1 MGGSRPDVEES
12 LRLSF
17 FLERGYVRRRCPRC
31 GEHFW
36 TLDPGRETCG
46 ESPCEPYTFIGRGL
60 SEKLTVADVRE
71 GFLSF
76 MESRGHARIGRYP
89 VVARWRDDLFLTSA
103 SIVDFQPFVTAGL
116 VPPPANPLTISQPCI
131 RLKDIDKVGL
141 TMGRHLTIFEMMAHH
156 AFNTPEK
163 EVYWKDRTLELFHE
177 YATTTLG
184 VPEEAIIYKEGWW
197 EGGGN
202 AGPDVE
208 PIVSGLEIATLV
220 FMEYQVR
227 DGVYEKMPT
236 RVVDTGYGLERITW
250 LSQGTPTAFDA
261 VYGHLADRFLDA
273 LGVDRPDRDLMERY
287 STLSSLTAYV
297 ERGKKLRELRRV
309 IASQLSVDPEEL
321 DKALS
326 PVELAYSV
334 LDHTKTIAFMLADG
348 LVPSNSKEGYLGRLV
363 IRRTLRAL
371 KSLGAEIP
379 LAELVD
385 LQLEYWGTQFPELLE
400 KRDRIL
406 DMVSVEEARFLEA
419 LKRGRQLIERELKR
433 LRGSKEVP
441 VDFLLELYDSHGV
454 PPELAAEV
462 GREHGVEIEVPDNF
476 YELVAA
482 RHEAPEVKPP
492 ELPPY
497 LEEVEAMPETELLFY
512 KDPYTPTFRARVVG
526 LLSDAIVLDRTA
538 FYPEGGGQPSDTGF
552 ITLSD
557 GTRLRVVR
565 AEKVKDRVL
574 HFVEG
579 ELSKVHIGDEVS
591 GEIDWPKRISL
602 MRHHTATHV
611 LLESAKRVLG
621 DHVWQWGAQK
631 GETESRLDVTHYKSV
646 TEEELRQIEL
656 LANSI
661 VMENRPVITKWMPR
675 QEAEKVHGFEI
686 YQGGVVPDLNLRI
699 VEIEGFNVQA
709 CAGTHVKRTVEI
721 GPIKILRARRIQDG
735 VVRFEFSAGMAA
747 VEKLLEAYE
756 RVRRISSAV
765 GAPPERVEET
775 VEALVEENKELS
787 KRLREALENLLVH
800 RIEGAKATG
809 IGDLELKVVE
819 VELNDRKALTDA
831 ADSYV
836 REHTRTVLCLVGG
849 SGQRQVV
856 LALGAEAFEKG
867 LDAGKV
873 LSEALNSLGGRGGGQ
888 RKMAWGSMPPEARV
902 DDLGFSIAQAM
913 RRVQ

>member
-1 MGGSRPDVEES
+1 MRVRPGIEES
-12 LRLSF
+12 LKLNF
-17 FLERGYVRRRCPRC
+17 FIERGYTRKRCPKC

-36 TLDPGRETCG
+36 TLDPDREVCG
-46 ESPCEPYTFIGRGL
+46 ESPCEPYSFIGRGL
-60 SEKLTVADVRE
+60 SKKFSVADARE

-76 MESRGHARIGRYP
+76 MESRGHTRIGRYP

-156 AFNTPEK
+156 AFNTPRE
-163 EVYWKDRTLELFHE
+163 EVYWKERTLELFHE
-177 YATTTLG
+177 YATSVLS
-184 VPEEAIIYKEGWW
+184 VPEEEIIYKEGWW

-208 PIVSGLEIATLV
+208 PIVAGLEIATLV
-220 FMEYQVR
+220 FMEYKVR
-227 DGVYEKMPT
+227 DGVYEKMST

-261 VYGHLADRFLDA
+261 VYGHLVDRFLDL
-273 LGVDRPDRDLMERY
+273 LGIERPDRSLMERY
-287 STLSSLTAYV
+287 STLSSLTAHV
-297 ERGKKLRELRRV
+297 EKGKKLKELRRV
-309 IASQLSVDPEEL
+309 IASQLELDPEEL
-321 DKALS
+321 DVALS

-334 LDHTKTIAFMLADG
+334 LDHTKTVAFMLADG

-371 KSLGAEIP
+371 RSLGAEVP
-379 LAELVD
+379 LADLVD
-385 LQLEYWGTQFPELLE
+385 LQLEYWGSQFPELLE

-406 DMVSVEEARFLEA
+406 DMVSVEEARFLEV
-419 LKRGRQLIERELKR
+419 LKKGRQLIERELKKLKR
-433 LRGSKEVP
+433 SRGVP
-441 VDFLLELYDSHGV
+441 LDFLLELYDSHGV

-462 GREHGVEIEVPDNF
+462 AREHGVDIEVPDNF

-497 LEEVEAMPETELLFY
+497 LEEVEAMPKTELLFY
-512 KDPYTPTFRARVVG
+512 KDPYARTFKAKVVG
-526 LLSDAIVLDRTA
+526 LLDDALVLDRTA

-552 ITLSD
+552 LILSD
-557 GTRLRVVR
+557 GTKLKVVR

-579 ELSKVHIGDEVS
+579 ELSKVRVGDEVS

-646 TEEELRQIEL
+646 TDEELRRIDL

-661 VMENRPVITKWMPR
+661 VMENRRVITKWMPR
-675 QEAEKVHGFEI
+675 QEAERVHGFEI

-709 CAGTHVKRTVEI
+709 CAGTHVMRTGEI

-756 RVRRISSAV
+756 RMKRISSVV
-765 GAPPERVEET
+765 GAPLERAEDAVET
-775 VEALVEENKELS
+775 VVKENRELS

-800 RIEGAKATG
+800 RIRDAQAAA
-809 IGDLELKVVE
+809 IGNLEFRVVE
-819 VELNDRKALTDA
+819 VELDDRKALTDA

-836 REHTRTVLCLVGG
+836 REHPETVLCLVGG
-849 SGQRQVV
+849 SGRRQVV
-856 LALGAEAFEKG
+856 LALGALAIERG
-867 LDAGKV
+867 LDAGRMLSEV
-873 LSEALNSLGGRGGGQ
+873 LS
-888 RKMAWGSMPPEARV
+888 
-902 DDLGFSIAQAM
+902 
-913 RRVQ
+913 